1 MEKLVISCPHC
12 HKKIKILKKAAK
24 YKCPHCSNI
33 CVISSI
39 ALFLLVMQNH
49 VQSITQKIKTKYQNV
64 KNTYKYLKMLHE
76 NRKKR

>member
-39 ALFLLVMQNH
+39 ALFLLVIQNH
-49 VQSITQKIKTKYQNV
+49 VQAITQKIKTKYQNA
-64 KNTYKYLKMLHE
+64 KNTYKYLKMVHK

>member
-49 VQSITQKIKTKYQNV
+49 VQAITHKIKTKYQNV
-64 KNTYKYLKMLHE
+64 KNTYKYLKMVHE

>member
-49 VQSITQKIKTKYQNV
+49 VQSITQKIKTKYRNV
-64 KNTYKYLKMLHE
+64 KNTYKYLKMVHK